1 MKTARNMRPVLRR
14 CLGALL
20 AVAIVSMLVAACS
33 RSDGPA
39 GETTLQRIKRTGV
52 IRIGYANEAPYAY
65 VDPETG
71 KLTGESPEVLR
82 HVVKSM
88 GIEKME
94 GVLTEFG
101 SLIPG
106 LRAGR
111 FDVIAAGMYIT
122 PERAAEISFS
132 NPTYSI
138 GEGFIVQKGNP
149 LNLHSYE
156 DLVNNSKAR
165 LGVVAGAIEQQYA
178 KALKVPSDRLVVFP
192 DAPSAVA
199 GVISG
204 RIEAYGGTSLTVRNM
219 LKKADNDRLELA
231 DPFTDPVIE
240 GKAARGYGAFGIRKE
255 DEQLRDEIN
264 KQLAAFIGTPE
275 HLALVKPLGFTK
287 GELPGKATAEE
298 LSQP

>member
-1 MKTARNMRPVLRR
+1 LN
-14 CLGALL
+14 ALL
-20 AVAIVSMLVAACS
+20 AVLVMSMLVVACS
-33 RSDGPA
+33 RSDGPP

-65 VDPETG
+65 IDPATG

-82 HVVKSM
+82 HIVKSM
-88 GIEKME
+88 GIKRME

-106 LRAGR
+106 LKAGR

-122 PERAAEISFS
+122 PQRAIEISFS

-156 DLVNNSKAR
+156 DVLNNPKAR

-178 KALKVPSDRLVVFP
+178 EALKVPSDRLVIFP

-204 RIEAYGGTSLTVRNM
+204 RAEAYGGTSLTVRNL
-219 LKKADNDRLELA
+219 LKKANSDRLEPA
-231 DPFTDPVIE
+231 EPFKDPVIN
-240 GKAARGYGAFGIRKE
+240 GKPARGYGAFGIRKQ
-255 DEQLRDEIN
+255 DNQLREEIN

-275 HLALVKPLGFTK
+275 HLELIKPLGFTK
-287 GELPGKATAEE
+287 AELPGKTTAEE
-298 LSQP
+298 LARQ